1 MSIPKLTKDL
11 AVIQKLSDLPNS
23 TEGLTAQQ
31 LKAKFDESGLTIQQ
45 WINAVLI
52 PALTAANIP
61 FAGTSELNAENVQ
74 AAVEAVHAQIR
85 DAASGAIVNG
95 SVTAEKLSADLLA
108 RVFGGRPWVS
118 LDEPTA
124 QDNAAAGFPVGQI
137 WLQPAFTVTNAAG
150 DSWTAAG
157 GTVTAQ
163 ENRLTVTGNQ
173 TVTTVSISQS
183 RSGIGQDG
191 DRVWVLFGVENR
203 NSEITGLTVSL
214 NGGEAQDVSAG
225 AFAGTLTGG
234 SLTVKISA
242 AFPTTSLAN
251 GSFDVVNYA
260 VVNIDQILRQTTD
273 AHEMTDWVGYLQSL
287 LPLTAHISPAAVY
300 IQTLNGSWW
309 LMTPEVYPVERGGTG
324 LAAVS
329 YGDLFYGTA
338 DNRLERLPKPG
349 EDGCFLQYTGGRL
362 QWVTADAIAQNQ
374 SFLRTQYGSY
384 NGSGA
389 ARTITLPV
397 SPKRLRFENGDYSS
411 FTDKAYLEQ
420 GQTVFQTVTGGKS
433 YVKLSGNAL
442 TFWTDGDK
450 LTLGNSSGDTYYWTA
465 IY

>member
-45 WINAVLI
+45 WINAALI

-118 LDEPTA
+118 LDEPAA

-157 GTVTAQ
+157 GTVETK

-214 NGGEAQDVSAG
+214 NGGEAQDASAG

-287 LPLTAHISPAAVY
+287 LPLTAHTASAAVW

-309 LMTPEVYPVERGGTG
+309 PMTPEVYPVERGGTG
-324 LAAVS
+324 LASVS
-329 YGDLFYGTA
+329 YGDLFCGTA
-338 DNRLERLPKPG
+338 DNRLERLPKPS

-374 SFLRTQYGSY
+374 SFLRTQYGKY

-397 SPKRLRFENGDYSS
+397 SPKRLTLRGESVSESDTLF
-411 FTDKAYLEQ
+411 YLEQ
-420 GQTVFQTVTGGKS
+420 GQTLFQTVTGGKS
-433 YVKLSGNAL
+433 YVKLSGIAL

-450 LTLGNSSGDTYYWTA
+450 LTLGNSQYSTYYWTA